1 MTGIKM
7 ILCKKEVLCVQWIV
21 LCLADETSFWC
32 KTKKN
37 SVDRNFI
44 KLKSLKQLHDLGPL
58 YCVCLF
64 KTKSVPHSLIFCVKL
79 KMASI
84 LIKIYSIRLGW
95 DHHLGT
101 PMADGRESMLENR
114 LTKIFL
120 SDILCNL
127 KAIWMD
133 AIASHS
139 TLSCHIARYTVIIR
153 IAELIRQHK
162 PIRRRNL
169 GWFALVIS
177 VTSRDQ
183 EKGNKCNCEPKIYVY
198 SESCGRNPHKQPTDL
213 KHGLDLYAQPLE
225 STISRILQPQ
235 TENEEKT
242 SEVVQ
247 IYLYHK
253 ETCRDFM

>member
-1 MTGIKM
+1 MCA
-7 ILCKKEVLCVQWIV
+7 IL
-21 LCLADETSFWC
+21 
-32 KTKKN
+32 
-37 SVDRNFI
+37 
-44 KLKSLKQLHDLGPL
+44 
-58 YCVCLF
+58 

-95 DHHLGT
+95 DHQLGT
-101 PMADGRESMLENR
+101 PMADGREYAWKQAIL
-114 LTKIFL
+114 KYFYV
-120 SDILCNL
+120 ILCNL

-153 IAELIRQHK
+153 RAELIRQHQ

-183 EKGNKCNCEPKIYVY
+183 EKGNECIVKPKIYVY
-198 SESCGRNPHKQPTDL
+198 SESCGRNPHNSLLT
-213 KHGLDLYAQPLE
+213 
-225 STISRILQPQ
+225 
-235 TENEEKT
+235 
-242 SEVVQ
+242 
-247 IYLYHK
+247 
-253 ETCRDFM
+253 